1 MNTSTTVVADATATT
16 FSQPADFYQT
26 RDFGQKWEATAQLL
40 RQHGRVLFAALLR
53 YTGPWLLL
61 GFIIEAAGYATGNDT
76 AVGFV
81 GGICQRVAIIVGT
94 GITFGFLRLRIQ
106 HYQTPGRELTVA
118 DVWEATS
125 NTGAYFG
132 KTIVGG
138 MITGFAVLLLV
149 LPGIYVAVAL
159 TLLPAVVFLEEEGGI
174 SRCFDLIKGY
184 WWSTFALAVVYGFLF
199 LSLLI
204 VPAMALGYFMA
215 TNPDNHLV
223 GLPFSLLSATGM
235 FLLNPV
241 MNVLMAFNY
250 FSIVEAKE
258 SPGLEW
264 RAARLGE
271 AAPAPALT
279 PDSFYAPDDERPL

>member
-1 MNTSTTVVADATATT
+1 MNTSTTVLADATA
-16 FSQPADFYQT
+16 FSQPADFYRT
-26 RDFGQKWEATAQLL
+26 RDFGQKWEAT
-40 RQHGRVLFAALLR
+40 AALLR

-61 GFIIEAAGYATGNDT
+61 GLIVEAAGYATGNET
-76 AVGFV
+76 AIGFV
-81 GGICQRVAIIVGT
+81 GGICQRVALVVGT

-125 NTGAYFG
+125 NTGTYFG

-138 MITGFAVLLLV
+138 FIALFASILLL

-159 TLLPAVVFLEEEGGI
+159 MLLPSVVFLEEEGGI

-184 WWSTFALAVVYGFLF
+184 WWSSFALALVYGVLF
-199 LSLLI
+199 LGLLF
-204 VPAMALGYFMA
+204 VPAMALGYFMVS
-215 TNPDNHLV
+215 NPDNHLI
-223 GLPFSLLSATGM
+223 GIPFSLFTAAAM
-235 FLLNPV
+235 FFLNPV
-241 MNVLMAFNY
+241 MNVLLAFNY

-264 RAARLGE
+264 RAAQLGE
-271 AAPAPALT
+271 AAPAPAASN
-279 PDSFYAPDDERPL
+279 DYRYAPDDERPL

>member
-1 MNTSTTVVADATATT
+1 MSTSTTVLADAATT

-61 GFIIEAAGYATGNDT
+61 GIIIEAAGYATGNET

-81 GGICQRVAIIVGT
+81 GGICQRVALIVGT

-106 HYQTPGRELTVA
+106 HYQAPGRELTVA

-125 NTGAYFG
+125 HTGAYFG

-138 MITGFAVLLLV
+138 LITTFALLLLL

-159 TLLPAVVFLEEEGGI
+159 TLLPAVVFLEADGDL
-174 SRCFDLIKGY
+174 SRCFNLIKGY
-184 WWSTFALAVVYGFLF
+184 WWSTFALALVYGLLF
-199 LSLLI
+199 LGLLL
-204 VPAMALGYFMA
+204 VPAMVLGYFMA
-215 TNPDNHLV
+215 SNPDNRII
-223 GLPFSLLSATGM
+223 GIPFSLFTAAAM
-235 FLLNPV
+235 FFLNPV

-264 RAARLGE
+264 RAAQLGE
-271 AAPAPALT
+271 AAPAPAASN
-279 PDSFYAPDDERPL
+279 DYRYAPDDERPL